1 MAVNHIRGKERRCA
15 LAKFLSFAD
24 ELCFPTLAFPSIIKG
39 NDTTGHSRFMAL
51 SLSLFSLLF
60 LSVSG
65 FQSVHTE
72 KHAWPEVR
80 VALVP
85 CIIHKS
91 DARDM
96 SCRGCVSM
104 RSSFIVLQI
113 GCFNIVESANEIYQ
127 RGPRIFFANTNFYEP
142 GLIWNLYG
150 YFYYRLMWS
159 TSLLSLVY
167 IFSRFGISILRVNI
181 LLTIVYLLRGKY
193 IISLSRFE
201 GWRKCLH
208 VKFYFLI

>member
-1 MAVNHIRGKERRCA
+1 MAVNHIRERERDDGEVCSP
-15 LAKFLSFAD
+15 KFLSFAD

-51 SLSLFSLLF
+51 SIFLYLCIYLSISISISLSL
-60 LSVSG
+60 SVFG

-72 KHAWPEVR
+72 KHAWSEVR

-96 SCRGCVSM
+96 SSRGCVSM

-127 RGPRIFFANTNFYEP
+127 RAADFYANTNFYEP

-150 YFYYRLMWS
+150 YFYYRLMWC
-159 TSLLSLVY
+159 TSLLPLVY
-167 IFSRFGISILRVNI
+167 ILQI
-181 LLTIVYLLRGKY
+181 
-193 IISLSRFE
+193 
-201 GWRKCLH
+201 
-208 VKFYFLI
+208 